1 MYLNTD
7 WSLTFSFTDDDD
19 NEEEE
24 EEEEE
29 EKEEEEKEEEK
40 EEEED
45 EEEENEEEEEEEE
58 EGNEDL
64 GSFNLSDFV
73 DKEDD
78 GVRETGEQENTVKEL
93 DFSFVVNKN
102 KQEEQEEE
110 EEDPEEFERKA
121 THLQKV
127 FNSLPLVLIKRILR
141 LTEGNIETA
150 SQKLQE
156 SQDKE
161 NATDRK
167 SGQGGRVGNRDAD
180 KIGIRRAHSTS
191 SVVEKGP
198 TDQSQFERNKILI
211 RGLSEKTCPDGLVNF
226 IEARSGGKEVKDV
239 QMLKN
244 GKALVTMADEI
255 KGTYLSIK
263 PRE

>member
-1 MYLNTD
+1 MINTD

-24 EEEEE
+24 EK

-40 EEEED
+40 EEEE
-45 EEEENEEEEEEEE
+45 EEEEEE
-58 EGNEDL
+58 EG
-64 GSFNLSDFV
+64 
-73 DKEDD
+73 D
-78 GVRETGEQENTVKEL
+78 G
-93 DFSFVVNKN
+93 
-102 KQEEQEEE
+102 
-110 EEDPEEFERKA
+110 
-121 THLQKV
+121 
-127 FNSLPLVLIKRILR
+127 
-141 LTEGNIETA
+141 
-150 SQKLQE
+150 
-156 SQDKE
+156 
-161 NATDRK
+161 
-167 SGQGGRVGNRDAD
+167 GNREAD
-180 KIGIRRAHSTS
+180 QDGIRRAHSTS

-255 KGTYLSIK
+255 KGTYLSI
-263 PRE
+263 EFGE